1 MNDIFLGIAMDN
13 DDDAASDHEDNQ
25 TERDLSMVGQASSLA
40 ESENQEAPPD
50 QQENRLQV

>member
-1 MNDIFLGIAMDN
+1 MDN

-40 ESENQEAPPD
+40 ESENQEAAPD
-50 QQENRLQV
+50 QQENRLQVWKFLLFLS